1 MTTSHCRLEGSSAR
15 LGVQWTAPA
24 LGVSA
29 EEAGKELAALSG
41 PHIPPQRLHKPH
53 SSLRPALS
61 EQRGLTLLLIC
72 CAAGSKCSLEK
83 WFFLS
88 LYHKELQTS
97 TLFILNNSQMT
108 CCLPQKD
115 IFLWIISRRLHK
127 WFSGDALIHVQS
139 DTKKNTF
146 LEGFV
151 MYKALFTDIIAF
163 VGKLLSFS
171 KLYFLYVCKQCHKCL
186 ML

>member
-1 MTTSHCRLEGSSAR
+1 MHSTSSGCVRGRGRRGAGCAEWPAHPTPASS
-15 LGVQWTAPA
+15 QAPLLTPACA
-24 LGVSA
+24 L
-29 EEAGKELAALSG
+29 
-41 PHIPPQRLHKPH
+41 RT
-53 SSLRPALS
+53 

-88 LYHKELQTS
+88 LYHKELQTR

-115 IFLWIISRRLHK
+115 IFLWIISRMLHK
-127 WFSGDALIHVQS
+127 WFLGDALIHVQS

-163 VGKLLSFS
+163 VGKLFSLS